1 MATRKKKDPGTV
13 SGFPKSYP
21 YVVVGTH
28 LTVTEHEDGRTQLTW
43 DDAALLREVQEA
55 IRTWELSQLKPAVR
69 AKSRV
74 RKVKNHE

>member
-28 LTVTEHEDGRTQLTW
+28 LTVTEHEDGRTQLEW
-43 DDAALLREVQEA
+43 DDAALLREVQAA
-55 IRTWELSQLKPAVR
+55 IRTWELSQAKPAVR
-69 AKSRV
+69 ARASR
-74 RKVKNHE
+74 KTAK

>member
-21 YVVVGTH
+21 YAVVGTH
-28 LTVTEHEDGRTQLTW
+28 LTVTEYEDGRTQLTW

-55 IRTWELSQLKPAVR
+55 IRTWELSQEVKPVKTPR
-69 AKSRV
+69 SRKKSTT
-74 RKVKNHE
+74 